1 MKTGLSSSAL
11 TISYG
16 ENSLQLPAVKLAQ
29 GDSLLLKGKSG
40 SGKSTLL
47 HSLSGLLPPEK
58 GKVQWGGKDIYA
70 LAPQER
76 DAWRGS
82 EIGFV
87 FQQFH
92 LSPLLNVR
100 ENIDLSAWLSN
111 KPIDTKWRAT
121 LLKRLGLSNLELR
134 KVNEISHGQAQRVA
148 MARALIHK
156 PSIVLADEPTS
167 ALDDDNARAM
177 ISLLRIMC
185 EEAETSLLVASHD
198 ARISSFFKQSMTL
211 KAAA

>member
-1 MKTGLSSSAL
+1 MKTGLTCTAL

-16 ENSLQLPAVKLAQ
+16 DFEVNLPTVKLAR

-47 HSLSGLLPPEK
+47 HTLCGLLKPKK
-58 GKVQWGGKDIYA
+58 GKVQFGSRDIYA
-70 LAPQER
+70 MDAAER

-82 EIGFV
+82 HIGFV

-100 ENIDLSAWLSN
+100 ENIELSAWLSGAVV
-111 KPIDTKWRAT
+111 DEKWQAA
-121 LLKRLGLSNLELR
+121 LFKRLGIQNLLTR
-134 KVNEISHGQAQRVA
+134 KISEISHGQAQRVA

-156 PSIVLADEPTS
+156 PAIVLADEPTS
-167 ALDDDNARAM
+167 ALDDDTARAT

-185 EEAETSLLVASHD
+185 EEAGTSLLVASHD

-211 KAAA
+211 KASA